1 MSGSLSHGLCLQLHT
16 GPCWC
21 SSAVAKAVERVPPF
35 SVFYISELQQAE
47 KQLSVKSNKTQD
59 TILLAKR
66 NQRPPSCDG
75 KSVLSWP
82 IIGLVP
88 RIAHLWA
95 ELWLGTKHGPVTDL
109 KPFTH
114 SAPGWQ
120 DQFGLN
126 TFKTMYIGSGSVY
139 PSIVNQSKVLLHSFL
154 SESPRSHDSA
164 ESLLQKTGDR

>member
-1 MSGSLSHGLCLQLHT
+1 MVSACSCTQAPADVLLLWQKLWKECRHFPFFTSLNYNKQR
-16 GPCWC
+16 
-21 SSAVAKAVERVPPF
+21 SSFQWRATRRRTQSFWRRETRDRPRVMGNLRF
-35 SVFYISELQQAE
+35 L
-47 KQLSVKSNKTQD
+47 
-59 TILLAKR
+59 
-66 NQRPPSCDG
+66 G
-75 KSVLSWP
+75 P